1 MRKNKTFLSKIIFP
15 IFFIF
20 LVSIVYSYVDLAK
33 DYENK
38 ADSSYKLA
46 KDYVLKNDYI
56 NSLAK
61 YVEAITFYTL
71 SYHIYIDK
79 LKDKDNFFRVSDK
92 TLKVSLEGDN
102 IAYKAIDQVKDE
114 NKKNNILFIRSS
126 NYVNFASTL
135 EKMYSVDYNIADK
148 KYNELKKIIKTEDSI
163 LISIA
168 KYFGKSIDIQLSLGN
183 KSKAQEYF
191 SFLDQYYKTLDNR
204 IRDKY
209 EIKKIVDFYSK
220 KLKGIGT
227 KN

>member
-1 MRKNKTFLSKIIFP
+1 MRKNKTFLSKIIFS

-38 ADSSYKLA
+38 ADRSYKLA

-92 TLKVSLEGDN
+92 TLKVSLESDN
-102 IAYKAIDQVKDE
+102 IAYKAVDQVKDE

-220 KLKGIGT
+220 KLKGI
-227 KN
+227 